1 MLRVETVSQTAAFKI
16 RQMLP
21 GVKLALC
28 ALVIA
33 AGLSFSPGDVAALSI
48 ELKDVAPDRVERQRA
63 AAMGRLP
70 LPGTPDVAKT
80 VERLAEK
87 GMKAGA
93 PMLIRIFKAESE
105 LEIWMERDGR
115 YELFSTYPICHW
127 SGTLGPKQREG
138 DKQTPEG
145 FYTITSRQ
153 LHRVGRWPRALN
165 LGFPNA
171 YDQALKRDG
180 SYILVHGGCSSVGCF
195 AMTNTVINEVYSLA
209 SASLRAGQR
218 HIPAHVF
225 PFRMTQANLDKHKD
239 SQWAGFWGN
248 LREGYD
254 SFERTRQPPR
264 VSVCQNKYSFQDASG
279 PVEAGAPSPLAV
291 CGGTA
296 AAIRALDKSAWL
308 VPLQPLQSQRASLP
322 IQTERPLVLSTLDS
336 QQVRRANLLAL
347 TAAEPAIIR
356 SPASVPT
363 VSNDQ
368 MYELVPQLNPPSVSR
383 SVIARSGGARMP
395 SGRPIPCALSRAS
408 CRKFVALRSRNG
420 AQIARNAA
428 RKAVRTASRLTLSR

>member
-1 MLRVETVSQTAAFKI
+1 MSLVASCNRLRTGPITHWIGGAVFAVASLVASHAA
-16 RQMLP
+16 L
-21 GVKLALC
+21 
-28 ALVIA
+28 
-33 AGLSFSPGDVAALSI
+33 ALSI

-70 LPGTPDVAKT
+70 LPGTPDVART

-87 GMKAGA
+87 GLKAGA

-105 LEIWMERDGR
+105 LEIWMQKDGR

-171 YDQALKRDG
+171 FDQAHKRDG

-195 AMTNTVINEVYSLA
+195 AMTNTVIQEVYSLA
-209 SASLRAGQR
+209 SASLRGGQR

-225 PFRMTQANLDKHKD
+225 PFRLTQANLDKHND
-239 SQWAGFWGN
+239 SEWAGFWAN

-254 SFERTRQPPR
+254 LFERTRLPPR
-264 VSVCQNKYSFQDASG
+264 VSVCQNKYNILDSS
-279 PVEAGAPSPLAV
+279 PLEAGGQSPLAV
-291 CGGTA
+291 CGATA
-296 AAIRALDKSAWL
+296 AAIRASDKSAWL
-308 VPLQPLQSQRASLP
+308 VPLQPLPAPLP
-322 IQTERPLVLSTLDS
+322 AIQPLLEDRLPVPPEVDS
-336 QQVRRANLLAL
+336 RQANLQALAGL
-347 TAAEPAIIR
+347 EPTISP
-356 SPASVPT
+356 SPASVAS

-368 MYELVPQLNPPSVSR
+368 DYELITKLNPPVSAKT
-383 SVIARSGGARMP
+383 SSARS
-395 SGRPIPCALSRAS
+395 RPGVAVSCDLSLAS
-408 CRKFVALRSRNG
+408 CRKFAALKSKRLGRT
-420 AQIARNAA
+420 AKLAA
-428 RKAVRTASRLTLSR
+428 RKPVRTAAQSN